1 MVWLALLSLLGG
13 VFCGMFVFS
22 AEHVELL
29 GIISEYALY
38 ILMFSVGM
46 SIGTNKEIFSKLRSF
61 GKIVLIIPA
70 AITAASVLSG
80 FLCAFLT
87 GVSVRDSV
95 CITSGLGWYSLTGVM
110 LTDLSGATIGTMA
123 FLSNLLREMISFFSI
138 PLIAKHLNY
147 YCAIAPAA
155 ATSEDTTL
163 PMMIKYTSE
172 EMTVVSVIN
181 GVLCSAAVPV
191 LVNFFHAML

>member
-13 VFCGMFVFS
+13 IFCGMFLFS
-22 AEHVELL
+22 AQSVEIL
-29 GIISEYALY
+29 GLVSEYALY

-61 GKIVLIIPA
+61 GLSVLLIPA

-80 FLCAFLT
+80 FLCAPIT
-87 GVSVRDSV
+87 GLPLRDSV

-110 LTDLSGATIGTMA
+110 LTDLSGATVGTVA
-123 FLSNLLREMISFFSI
+123 FLSNLMREMLSFFSI

-147 YCAIAPAA
+147 YCAIAPAG

-172 EMTVVSVIN
+172 EITVISVVN
-181 GVLCSAAVPV
+181 GVVCSAAVPV
-191 LVNFFHAML
+191 LVNFFYAVL

>member
-13 VFCGMFVFS
+13 IFCGMFLFS
-22 AEHVELL
+22 AQSVEIL
-29 GIISEYALY
+29 GLVSEYALY

-61 GKIVLIIPA
+61 GLSVLLIPA
-70 AITAASVLSG
+70 AITSASVLSG
-80 FLCAFLT
+80 FLCAPITGLT
-87 GVSVRDSV
+87 LRDSV

-110 LTDLSGATIGTMA
+110 LTDLSGATVGTVA
-123 FLSNLLREMISFFSI
+123 FLSNLMREMLSFFSI

-147 YCAIAPAA
+147 YCAIAPAG

-172 EMTVVSVIN
+172 EITVISVVN
-181 GVLCSAAVPV
+181 GVVCSAAVPV
-191 LVNFFHAML
+191 LVNFFYAVL